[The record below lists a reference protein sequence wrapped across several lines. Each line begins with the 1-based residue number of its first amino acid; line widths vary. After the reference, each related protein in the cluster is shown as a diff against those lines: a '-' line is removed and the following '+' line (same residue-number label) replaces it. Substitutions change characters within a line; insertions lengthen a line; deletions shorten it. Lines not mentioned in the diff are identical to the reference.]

1 MVVDSIRY
9 GAQHLQY
16 YDLQAFVV
24 MANHVHLLVLP
35 RVSPADSYKP

>member
-1 MVVDSIRY
+1 MDSIRY
-9 GAQHLQY
+9 GAQHLQH

-35 RVSPADSYKP
+35 RVADSYKP